1 MTLVRYEPWSLIN
14 RLHGELDQVL
24 GAPLAAQNA
33 GGRAA
38 TRPTALIPHVDVRET
53 ADRYVLQADLPG
65 VQPADIEITADQG
78 VLTIRAQR
86 GVERRE
92 DAETPVRFERFA
104 GTFQRRF
111 TLPEDANVEAISARS
126 HHGVLELTIMKQA
139 KLEPRRIAVEAA

>member
-1 MTLVRYEPWSLIN
+1 MTIVRYEPWGLIN
-14 RLHGELDQVL
+14 RLHGELDQLL
-24 GAPLAAQNA
+24 GAPLAAANA
-33 GGRAA
+33 GQRAA
-38 TRPTALIPHVDVRET
+38 TRPVALIPHVDVREA

-65 VQPADIEITADQG
+65 VQPADIEITTDQG

-86 GVERRE
+86 GGERRDE
-92 DAETPVRFERFA
+92 AASAVRFERSA

-139 KLEPRRIAVEAA
+139 RSEPRRIAVEAA